1 MIKLNTRGPS
11 RFIVSFTGPIKYI
24 LVKYTVILIITSLFT
39 FSALAQK
46 VPVRYGKVSDEEIG
60 LSSYQGSNAVILCD
74 YGTYQYDARLG
85 QVYLYFTRH
94 LRIKILNKEGL
105 KYATQKIPFFDLK
118 SATYFRDNRVFEL
131 RAQTL
136 NMNAKNEIKRDKVKP
151 KDYTVAGSD
160 ADFNCSLTIKFP
172 NVTVGSIIEY
182 EIKIPTIEVVN
193 LPEWIFEQD
202 IPVIHSE
209 LRVISPEYIQYSGKS
224 YLVDYLDVSETKYQT
239 SILSYPRGS
248 ISYQSYQMQ
257 FVKGHVPAASPG
269 TPYYERMR
277 MKIMLDFASQKF
289 TIPGIPY
296 LFRATDR
303 EYKYKDRAEKDMTLT
318 NNSYILY
325 KSPDLE
331 ALPKKM
337 LKDPYFGPPLNIH
350 MGINDTINSLIKG
363 CTDNEKKVQIIYN
376 FISNHMT
383 WNGVYRSYVDPA
395 LSKFMLKVISQV
407 SNDKAKLNKS
417 LSKPYDKQIGTN
429 AEINFILI
437 NSLRKAGIRAN
448 PVLVSTLDYSY
459 LDPELFSLQQ
469 FNHVVALVEI
479 NNKSII
485 LDAVHTNEGIVLS
498 KQNLNPV
505 GLVVKND
512 EAYWITLQE
521 PDK

>member
-1 MIKLNTRGPS
+1 M
-11 RFIVSFTGPIKYI
+11 KYP
-24 LVKYTVILIITSLFT
+24 VILLITSLFT
-39 FSALAQK
+39 FSSLAQK
-46 VPVRYGKVSDEEIG
+46 APVKYGKISDEEIH
-60 LSSYQGSNAVILCD
+60 LNAYQSSGAVILCD
-74 YGTYQYDARLG
+74 YGTYHYDARLG
-85 QVYLYFTRH
+85 QLYLYFTRH
-94 LRIKILNKEGL
+94 LRIKILTSDGL
-105 KYATQKIPFFDLK
+105 KYATQKIPFYDLK
-118 SATYFRDNRVFEL
+118 SATYFRNNRVFEL

-136 NMNAKNEIKRDKVKP
+136 NINAKNEVKRDKVKP
-151 KDYTVAGSD
+151 KNYTVTGPD
-160 ADFNCSLTIKFP
+160 TNFNSMLTIKFP
-172 NVTVGSIIEY
+172 NVAVGSIIEY

-209 LRVISPEYIQYSGKS
+209 LRVISPEYIQYTGKA
-224 YLVDYLDVSETKYQT
+224 YRVDYLDVSETKYQT
-239 SILSYPRGS
+239 SVLSYPRGS

-257 FVKGHVPAASPG
+257 FVKSNIPAASPG

-277 MKIMLDFASQKF
+277 LKIMLDFASQKI

-296 LFRATDR
+296 LFRATER

-325 KSPDLE
+325 KKPDLE
-331 ALPKKM
+331 TLPKKM

-363 CTDNEKKVQIIYN
+363 NTNDEEKIQIIYH
-376 FISNHMT
+376 FISNHMS

-395 LSKFMLKVISQV
+395 LSKFMLKIISQV

-437 NSLRKAGIRAN
+437 NALRKAGIRAN
-448 PVLVSTLDYSY
+448 PVLVSTLDNSF

-485 LDAVHTNEGIVLS
+485 LDAVHTNDGPVPS
-498 KQNLNPV
+498 TQKLNSI
-505 GLVVKND
+505 GLVVKTD

-521 PDK
+521 ESEK